1 MTLYCLHRG
10 CSVLLAEAMTDL
22 RQVTLSFGFPATI
35 PEVPDTGLAAPSI
48 VDFTPAQ
55 FTDPDTWLD
64 CPVPNLYDL
73 TVLERQSQTR
83 LLEHLPLDNQSTTR
97 GDITIGLVNPI
108 QDTTVCAVAIQLILH
123 CNKKDLSMLE
133 VDTRLRHGYRPL
145 RSPLEGCRVNN
156 WVLLTVLAEL
166 IQ

>member
-1 MTLYCLHRG
+1 
-10 CSVLLAEAMTDL
+10 MTDL
-22 RQVTLSFGFPATI
+22 CQVTLSFGFPATI
-35 PEVPDTGLAAPSI
+35 PEVADTGPAAPSI
-48 VDFTPAQ
+48 VDFTPSQ
-55 FTDPDTWLD
+55 STDLNTWLD
-64 CPVPNLYDL
+64 YPIPNFYDP

-97 GDITIGLVNPI
+97 GDITMGLVNPI
-108 QDTTVCAVAIQLILH
+108 LQDTTVCAVAIQLVFH

-133 VDTRLRHGYRPL
+133 VDTKLRHGYRPP

-156 WVLLTVLAEL
+156 WVLLTVLAEI